1 VKRSLKESDTAGN
14 PSDDVTG
21 KNDGR
26 YRAAVHQ
33 LELGDSR
40 ARVIE
45 LLGEPRDRQLTHSE
59 FGEHEWLYYGSWQI
73 LITDGVVNAKSGF

>member
-1 VKRSLKESDTAGN
+1 VNRSVKDLEKAGN
-14 PSDDVTG
+14 RVDDVTG

-33 LELGDSR
+33 LQLGDSR

-45 LLGEPRDRQLTHSE
+45 LLGEPRDRQVTHSE
-59 FGEHEWLYYGSWQI
+59 FGENEWLYYGSWQI
-73 LITDGVVNAKSGF
+73 LLSDGVVTAKSRF

>member
-1 VKRSLKESDTAGN
+1 VKRSLKESDKAGN
-14 PSDDVTG
+14 PIDDVTG

-33 LELGDSR
+33 LELGESR

-59 FGEHEWLYYGSWQI
+59 FGDHEWLYYGSWQI

>member
-1 VKRSLKESDTAGN
+1 VNPSLKELDKAGN
-14 PSDDVTG
+14 DGDDVTG

-26 YRAAVHQ
+26 YRAAVHR

-73 LITDGVVNAKSGF
+73 LITDGVVNAKSRF